1 MSRAW
6 SFNYGTALTEIT
18 HRFQEAL
25 RYAVDLHAGDVRKGT
40 SVPYI
45 AHLLSVCALVLEDGG
60 DEEEAIAALLH
71 DALEDH
77 PEDTSREEIRQRF
90 GTRVLALVEACT
102 DTPPDYRGGKKPS
115 WRTRKEAYLQ
125 HLIAARPD
133 ELRIALADKLHNA
146 RATLADYRRIGN
158 DLWKRFTVG
167 KTEQLWY
174 YRMLVDAF
182 RKAGATGHMIQE
194 FERIVSEL
202 EKLSNSDGPPEPRP

>member
-1 MSRAW
+1 
-6 SFNYGTALTEIT
+6 LTEIT

-25 RYAVDLHAGDVRKGT
+25 HYAVQLHAGDVRKGT
-40 SVPYI
+40 STPYI

-77 PEDTSREEIRQRF
+77 PMDTSREEIRQRF
-90 GTRVLALVEACT
+90 GARVLALVEACT
-102 DTPPDYRGGKKPS
+102 DTPTDYRGGKKPS
-115 WRTRKEAYLQ
+115 WRTRKETYLQ
-125 HLIAARPD
+125 HLATARPD

-146 RATLADYRRIGN
+146 RATLADYRRIGD

-182 RKAGATGHMIQE
+182 MKAGATGRMIQE
-194 FERIVSEL
+194 LERIVREL
-202 EKLSNSDGPPEPRP
+202 EKMASSNGPSEPRP